1 MKKTIAILLLTC
13 VIPFTFMNA
22 QSKSDD
28 RVQVMISTDKGDIL
42 IALYDETP
50 LHRDNFVK
58 LVKEG
63 YYNGSIFHRVIQ
75 NFMIQGGGGATGT
88 EDPGY
93 TVPAEIVPQYFH
105 KRGSLCAARMGDQ
118 VNPKKAS
125 SGSQFYIVDGRK
137 FSAAELD
144 AFAARSK
151 NAWTDEQ
158 KKVYVEKGGAPHL
171 DGDYTIFGEVLSGM
185 DVVDAI
191 AAVQTGGGN
200 KPLKD
205 IKMTMKIVTE

>member
-1 MKKTIAILLLTC
+1 
-13 VIPFTFMNA
+13 MNA
-22 QSKSDD
+22 QTQSDD

-63 YYNGSIFHRVIQ
+63 YYDGSIFHRVIQ

-93 TVPAEIVPQYFH
+93 TVPAEILPQYFH
-105 KRGSLCAARMGDQ
+105 KRGSLCAARMPDQ
-118 VNPKKAS
+118 INPKKAS

-137 FSAAELD
+137 FSGAELD
-144 AFAARSK
+144 AFASRSNK
-151 NAWTDEQ
+151 SWNDAQ
-158 KKVYVEKGGAPHL
+158 KKAYVEEGGAPHL

-185 DVVDAI
+185 DVVDDI
-191 AAVQTGGGN
+191 AGVQTGGAN

-205 IKMTMKIVTE
+205 IKMTMKIVKE